1 MEINY
6 KHSKIYKI
14 EYIYTNDDDPI
25 YIGSTTNEYLSIR
38 LIQHKYGY
46 ERYNKHYGSF
56 ISSYIMFDT
65 YGTSN
70 CRISL
75 LENVDVTNSNELKAY
90 EAKYIKLL
98 DCVNIT
104 YNEIIDNSR
113 RIKNFK
119 ILKINDKIKIMQLI
133 QLFYNNDISN
143 GYDNSYDITKYI
155 TRDELIINYKN
166 IFSNNEL
173 YENEE
178 SVKKINNTRYL
189 KFDDITTSTKQLL
202 GYLNTILKYYSLK
215 ISHHQQTIKNKKNN
229 LYKIEK
235 LNNNILI

>member
-1 MEINY
+1 MVIIY

-25 YIGSTTNEYLSIR
+25 YIGSTTNEYLSRR

-46 ERYNKHYGSF
+46 VRYKKHYSSF
-56 ISSYIMFDT
+56 ISSYIMFDI
-65 YGTSN
+65 YGINN

-75 LENVDVTNSNELKAY
+75 LENVNVTNSNELRAY

-98 DCVNIT
+98 NCVNIT
-104 YNEIIDNSR
+104 YNETNVSSR
-113 RIKNFK
+113 RIMNFK
-119 ILKINDKIKIMQLI
+119 ILKLNDKIKIMHLI

-143 GYDNSYDITKYI
+143 GYNNSYNITKYI
-155 TRDELIINYKN
+155 TKDELILNYKN

-178 SVKKINNTRYL
+178 AVKNIYNAP
-189 KFDDITTSTKQLL
+189 
-202 GYLNTILKYYSLK
+202 YLNLMI
-215 ISHHQQTIKNKKNN
+215 IQHH
-229 LYKIEK
+229 
-235 LNNNILI
+235 

>member
-1 MEINY
+1 MVIIY

-25 YIGSTTNEYLSIR
+25 YIGSTTNEYLSKR

-46 ERYNKHYGSF
+46 ERYNKHYGNF
-56 ISSYIMFDT
+56 ISSYIMFDI
-65 YGTSN
+65 YGINN
-70 CRISL
+70 CKITL
-75 LENVDVTNSNELKAY
+75 LENVNVTNSNELRAY

-98 DCVNIT
+98 NCVNIT
-104 YNEIIDNSR
+104 YNETNVSSR
-113 RIKNFK
+113 RIMNFK
-119 ILKINDKIKIMQLI
+119 ILKLNDKIKIMHLI

-143 GYDNSYDITKYI
+143 GYNNSYDVQKYL

-173 YENEE
+173 YENDE
-178 SVKKINNTRYL
+178 SVHKINNNRYF
-189 KFDDITTSTKQLL
+189 KFDDTTTTKQLL

-215 ISHHQQTIKNKKNN
+215 ICHHQQTIKNKKNN
-229 LYKIEK
+229 FYKLEK